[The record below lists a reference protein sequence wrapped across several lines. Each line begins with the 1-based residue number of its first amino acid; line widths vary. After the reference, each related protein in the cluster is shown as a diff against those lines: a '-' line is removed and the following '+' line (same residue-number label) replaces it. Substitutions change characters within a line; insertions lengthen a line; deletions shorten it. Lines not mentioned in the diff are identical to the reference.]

1 MSSRYR
7 DDGYRADIRS
17 LLRTGFVFRRDLSG
31 SGGTSLTVLFNDPAH
46 PVIRVFFKDFRTG
59 TPARTAARALGAV
72 DGD

>member
-31 SGGTSLTVLFNDPAH
+31 SGVTSLAVLFNDPAH
-46 PVIRVFFKDFRTG
+46 PVRRVFFEDYGAG
-59 TPARTAARALGAV
+59 TPARGTARALGAV